1 MNLLGSVIH
10 NFMDGLALGVGFA
23 TGDKKIF
30 VPILVAIIA
39 HEIPR
44 EMGDVAILMTNKFN
58 SMQTILCNGF
68 VNLLALVGV
77 IVGLAV
83 ADVHKLAQM
92 YILVAVAAN
101 FIYIA
106 ADIWKNMFKNEG
118 IWRNV
123 VEFFGFGVGIAAMYL
138 ILLLESEETGHDH

>member
-1 MNLLGSVIH
+1 MNLLGSIIH

-68 VNLLALVGV
+68 VNLLALLGV

-83 ADVHKLAQM
+83 ADVSELAQM

-118 IWRNV
+118 VWRNV
-123 VEFFGFGVGIAAMYL
+123 V
-138 ILLLESEETGHDH
+138 

>member
-68 VNLLALVGV
+68 VNLLALLGV

-83 ADVHKLAQM
+83 ADVSELAQM

-118 IWRNV
+118 AWRNV
-123 VEFFGFGVGIAAMYL
+123 VEFLGFGVGIAAMYL
-138 ILLLESEETGHDH
+138 ILLLESE

>member
-68 VNLLALVGV
+68 VNLLALLGV

-83 ADVHKLAQM
+83 ADVSELAQM

-118 IWRNV
+118 VWRNV
-123 VEFFGFGVGIAAMYL
+123 V
-138 ILLLESEETGHDH
+138 